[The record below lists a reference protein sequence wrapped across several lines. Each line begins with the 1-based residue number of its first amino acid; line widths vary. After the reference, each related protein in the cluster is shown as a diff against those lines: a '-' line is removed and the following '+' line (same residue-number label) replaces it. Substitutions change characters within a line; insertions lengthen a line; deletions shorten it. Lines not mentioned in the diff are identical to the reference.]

1 MHTLA
6 TVAIG
11 QGVQIVTGIAT
22 ARIFGP
28 AGKGIIS
35 YASVFVNFAIAA
47 VEGIRN
53 GMAFQVGDERLS
65 VRAIWHAS
73 LRLLALAAPLGSL
86 LFLGLWLNDRS
97 QLAFIA
103 VAIVFPFAAF
113 LQTVNMLYLVR
124 HAIERINVQNSATV
138 GAGSSLVTLVAVL
151 ALHASIPVVLA
162 IWVGGFAVAA
172 VWAASG
178 VPGLLRGTPTGVPA
192 RPLVREQSIFALK
205 GGASAIVTLLALRAD
220 VLVVGQRLSKAD
232 LGVYITAL
240 ALGEL
245 MWTLSRSVTW
255 ATTGRIATAT
265 HVEAIALTAK
275 VVRTLLGVQVLA
287 GIVLVAAGPFAIT
300 LLYGARFERSGLLL
314 QILLPRLIVYSAD
327 GIISYFISVR
337 AGRPGVQ
344 LAFEAATLAF
354 CAIATYLAIAPFG
367 LTGAATAATAT
378 FVLAF
383 AAKLAYFVHVSGAT
397 WRDVLVIRRDDVPP
411 KMRAGIARAF
421 GRRAA

>member
-1 MHTLA
+1 
-6 TVAIG
+6 
-11 QGVQIVTGIAT
+11 
-22 ARIFGP
+22 
-28 AGKGIIS
+28 
-35 YASVFVNFAIAA
+35 
-47 VEGIRN
+47 
-53 GMAFQVGDERLS
+53 MAFQVGDERLS

-86 LFLGLWLNDRS
+86 LFLGLWLHDRS
-97 QLAFIA
+97 QLAFLA
-103 VAIVFPFAAF
+103 VAVVFPFAAF

-138 GAGSSLVTLVAVL
+138 GAGSSLVTLFAVL
-151 ALHASIPVVLA
+151 VLHVSIPVVLA
-162 IWVGGFAVAA
+162 IWVAGFAIAA

-178 VPGLLRGTPTGVPA
+178 VPGLLRGAPAGTPPADAPA

-265 HVEAIALTAK
+265 RVEAIALTAK
-275 VVRTLLGVQVLA
+275 VVRSLLGVQVLA
-287 GIVLVAAGPFAIT
+287 GIVLVLLGPFAIT

-327 GIISYFISVR
+327 GIISYYISVR

-354 CAIATYLAIAPFG
+354 CALGTYLAIGPFG

-378 FVLAF
+378 FVIAF
-383 AAKLAYFVHVSGAT
+383 AAKLAYFVHASGAT
-397 WRDVLVIRRDDVPP
+397 WRDVLVLRRDDVPASV
-411 KMRAGIARAF
+411 RAGIARAF